1 MIAAVT
7 SADRDPVAPV
17 AERPAPTGPSVDQV
31 TRLLDAVREMFMQ
44 AKNRQRQ
51 AMQHSDQGRLSVL
64 FTLQRTGRQRPSAL
78 AKELHLDLSTISRH
92 LRQLEEEG
100 LIAKTTD
107 ADDKRAF
114 QVELS
119 DRGDAMVRE
128 FWTKRVEE
136 VHGAL
141 GHWAAQDVT
150 HLTDL
155 LHRFVGDIEGCFK

>member
-1 MIAAVT
+1 V
-7 SADRDPVAPV
+7 
-17 AERPAPTGPSVDQV
+17 
-31 TRLLDAVREMFMQ
+31 
-44 AKNRQRQ
+44 
-51 AMQHSDQGRLSVL
+51 
-64 FTLQRTGRQRPSAL
+64 L
-78 AKELHLDLSTISRH
+78 AKELHLDLSTVSRH

-100 LIAKTTD
+100 MIARTTD

-114 QVELS
+114 QVELT

-150 HLTDL
+150 QLTDL